1 MKQKKMSKK
10 EMDRRLDEL
19 SKELLEL
26 YKKSMPV
33 LIKSWNEPLTIP
45 REKQKLIKKILGIDK
60 KNKK

>member
-1 MKQKKMSKK
+1 MFKK

-45 REKQKLIKKILGIDK
+45 KEKQKLIKKFFRY
-60 KNKK
+60 